1 MLILKPKRNL
11 NGSDGEYI
19 QRSREHFMYSVI
31 KSNKAYYKTWPGPI
45 GLAPILASNLAS
57 TQILAWPQ
65 KLAWLQ
71 IWPVKFSLASNKNN
85 YFLWNLK
92 LFVGEN

>member
-1 MLILKPKRNL
+1 MNLWHTIKPGL
-11 NGSDGEYI
+11 
-19 QRSREHFMYSVI
+19 
-31 KSNKAYYKTWPGPI
+31 APLAWPGLNI

-85 YFLWNLK
+85 YFLWYK
-92 LFVGEN
+92 LFL